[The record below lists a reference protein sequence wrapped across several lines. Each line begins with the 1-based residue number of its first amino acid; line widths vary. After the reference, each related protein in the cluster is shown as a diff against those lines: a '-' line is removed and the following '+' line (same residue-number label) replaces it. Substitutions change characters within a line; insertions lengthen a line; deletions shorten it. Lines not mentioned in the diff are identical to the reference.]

1 MVSLLDFLNGG
12 GDRNHNVGGHF
23 NNFGEFFAFNSF
35 DEIIY
40 LAV

>member
-1 MVSLLDFLNGG
+1 MISLLDFLNGG

-23 NNFGEFFAFNSF
+23 NHFGKFLAFNSF
-35 DEIIY
+35 YERIY